1 MKSSFEFF
9 KLALATTLAID
20 SWRLVLLLA
29 MAVSLIGYPNPA
41 SAATFNVTV
50 GVCHYPCGYFPF
62 VFGPSS
68 VTIHPGDQV
77 MWTWAS
83 NGHSTTSGRTGMPNG
98 IWDSGIRNQGATFT
112 HTFNRAGT
120 FPYYCTQHGEVGQVI
135 VMSATPT
142 PAATAQVADF
152 NGDGHPDWVL
162 RNAGTSQT
170 AIWYM
175 NNNVFSSG
183 AYGPTLAAGWGLR
196 GAADFN
202 SDGHPDYGLFNFTT
216 RQTAIWYLSG
226 PTQIGT
232 ANGPTLPS
240 GWALVAT
247 ADFNGNGKPDYVLY
261 NAGTRQTA
269 IWYMNDNVF
278 ISGAYGPTLPAGWS
292 LIGVADFDGDS
303 HPDYALFNS
312 TTRQTAIWYLSGPTL
327 TGTAN
332 GPTVTTGW
340 ALVATADFNGDG
352 KPDYLLYNAATRQ
365 TGIWYMNNNVFIS
378 GAYGPTL
385 PAGWSLV
392 EQ

>member
-1 MKSSFEFF
+1 SFEFF

-29 MAVSLIGYPNPA
+29 TAVSLIGYPNPA

-83 NGHSTTSGRTGMPNG
+83 
-98 IWDSGIRNQGATFT
+98 
-112 HTFNRAGT
+112 
-120 FPYYCTQHGEVGQVI
+120 Y
-135 VMSATPT
+135 
-142 PAATAQVADF
+142 
-152 NGDGHPDWVL
+152 GHPDWVL

-175 NNNVFSSG
+175 NNNIFSSG
-183 AYGPTLAAGWGLR
+183 AYGPTLAAGWGLS

-232 ANGPTLPS
+232 ANGPT
-240 GWALVAT
+240 
-247 ADFNGNGKPDYVLY
+247 
-261 NAGTRQTA
+261 
-269 IWYMNDNVF
+269 
-278 ISGAYGPTLPAGWS
+278 
-292 LIGVADFDGDS
+292 
-303 HPDYALFNS
+303 
-312 TTRQTAIWYLSGPTL
+312 
-327 TGTAN
+327 
-332 GPTVTTGW
+332 
-340 ALVATADFNGDG
+340 
-352 KPDYLLYNAATRQ
+352 
-365 TGIWYMNNNVFIS
+365 
-378 GAYGPTL
+378 
-385 PAGWSLV
+385 
-392 EQ
+392 